1 MVQIHLPA
9 PFFLR
14 TILKFASVCSG
25 IEAATIAFT
34 PLGFQ
39 PVFYSEIDRPTC
51 RFLASKFPETP
62 NYGDIRGFASWPN
75 HKIDLLIGG
84 TPCQSFSLRG
94 KRRGIEDERGQIA
107 YSFFGV
113 VEKYRPEW
121 VIWENTP
128 GVLSSNGGR
137 DFGSFLGSLAKLGYG
152 FAYRVLDAQYFG
164 IPQRRRRIYL
174 VGCLGDEKRA
184 AKVLFQ
190 PGGVYGTPPAT
201 RRTPETIAKCV
212 IAGTGR
218 RFDSET
224 ETLIVNKKGVRRLMP
239 IECERLQGF
248 PDNFT
253 LIQIPGR
260 QPTSDSF
267 RYKAIG
273 NSMAVPVISHLG
285 RQIMNL
291 SDGRPKD
298 VSESVEMSEKK
309 SAPSGD
315 QNVVTTPKNSLWGG

>member
-1 MVQIHLPA
+1 MN
-9 PFFLR
+9 
-14 TILKFASVCSG
+14 FASVCSG
-25 IEAATIAFT
+25 IEAATVALT
-34 PLGFQ
+34 PLGFK
-39 PVFYSEIDRPTC
+39 PIFYSEIDRPTC
-51 RFLASKFPETP
+51 RFLATKFPTTP
-62 NYGDIRGFASWPN
+62 NYGDINGFDAWPN
-75 HKIDLLIGG
+75 HKLDLIIGG
-84 TPCQSFSLRG
+84 TPCQSFSIRG
-94 KRRGIEDERGQIA
+94 KRGGLEDARGKITT
-107 YSFFGV
+107 SFFGV
-113 VEKYRPEW
+113 VEKYRPTW
-121 VIWENTP
+121 LIWENTP

-137 DFGSFLGSLAKLGYG
+137 DFGSFLWTLAKLGYG
-152 FAYRVLDAQYFG
+152 FAYRVLDAQHFG

-174 VGCLGDEKRA
+174 VGHSGGGECA

-224 ETLIVNKKGVRRLMP
+224 ETFVIDNRGVRRLMP

-253 LIQIPGR
+253 SLSISGR

-273 NSMAVPVISHLG
+273 NSMAVPVIKFIGS
-285 RQIMNL
+285 QIL
-291 SDGRPKD
+291 L
-298 VSESVEMSEKK
+298 VE
-309 SAPSGD
+309 
-315 QNVVTTPKNSLWGG
+315 NSK